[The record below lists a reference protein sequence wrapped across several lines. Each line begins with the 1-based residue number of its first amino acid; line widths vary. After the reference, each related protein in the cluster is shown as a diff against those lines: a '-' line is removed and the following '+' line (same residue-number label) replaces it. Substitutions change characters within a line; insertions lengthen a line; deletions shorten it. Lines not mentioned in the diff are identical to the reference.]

1 MPREN
6 LTKKQIGEASAL
18 ELVLRRDYLFA
29 LEESTPE
36 DQGVSMIDARECE
49 AIDAELRHRLK
60 KHLPHS
66 TALKEMLK

>member
-6 LTKKQIGEASAL
+6 LTKKQISEASAL

-36 DQGVSMIDARECE
+36 GHGISMADVRECV
-49 AIDAELRHRLK
+49 AIDAELRRRLK
-60 KHLPHS
+60 KLLRHS